1 MKGVS
6 KVPELEVNVKK
17 SKNKTDVK
25 PTDSSIEH
33 DYQELLETESKKG
46 ASEKRSQNEKT
57 VNQSSYNVTRDNEP
71 LPLLARGNRFDE
83 EPEAV

>member
-1 MKGVS
+1 MKGAS

-33 DYQELLETESKKG
+33 DYHELLETESKKEE
-46 ASEKRSQNEKT
+46 SDKRSQNE
-57 VNQSSYNVTRDNEP
+57 
-71 LPLLARGNRFDE
+71 
-83 EPEAV
+83 

>member
-1 MKGVS
+1 MS

-25 PTDSSIEH
+25 PTESSIEH

-46 ASEKRSQNEKT
+46 DSEKMSQNE
-57 VNQSSYNVTRDNEP
+57 
-71 LPLLARGNRFDE
+71 
-83 EPEAV
+83 